1 MEPQAHSWS
10 WELGVGSALP
20 LPNTLSLGGKGSS
33 QGKSQQRG
41 LRKAGCQL
49 SAAKESCVQAVGFS
63 IKTTGSS
70 HPLEYN

>member
-20 LPNTLSLGGKGSS
+20 LPNTPSMGGKGSS
-33 QGKSQQRG
+33 RGKSQDRG
-41 LRKAGCQL
+41 LKKGGCQL
-49 SAAKESCVQAVGFS
+49 SAAKESCLQAVHLS
-63 IKTTGSS
+63 IKTAGSS